1 MSDPNDKPDPNKPD
15 LADRL
20 LSLPRPAESKLA
32 RYRKETAMLIER
44 EQKALRRE
52 RLVAAGLWIF
62 AVVLAAAWTVGASS
76 LPLTPAR
83 VWVGLMFVALLI
95 WGSAELLKSFIN
107 RARVD
112 LLKEIKEAE
121 LRLLEAIEAKKAG
134 G

>member
-1 MSDPNDKPDPNKPD
+1 MSDRTDKPDSKQPD

-20 LSLPRPAESKLA
+20 LSLPRPAESRLA

-44 EQKALRRE
+44 EQKVLRRE
-52 RLVAAGLWIF
+52 RLAAAGVWIF
-62 AVVLAAAWTVGASS
+62 AVLLATAWALGASN

-83 VWVGLMFVALLI
+83 VWTGFTFMAMLI

-112 LLKEIKEAE
+112 LLREIKEAE